1 MRNTLIKSYVKSDPK
16 ITLNFEKTIKE
27 ILEKAFI
34 VHKLKDNKIIFSLKM
49 SFIYKTLFNLEN
61 KKQIEIEKDDDVFTY
76 FYKVSSLKIKNK
88 APYYVGSRMGRP
100 EKSERKSM
108 KGVHALFPLSNVVG
122 SSRLLDRAMDYS
134 ARKTNENKTDSKKK
148 KSIDFSSKNTIVETG
163 KVKIDVCRKKCL
175 KCGRSSFFNICHS
188 CGTHTELQKI
198 CLRCKTLHPT
208 FED

>member
-1 MRNTLIKSYVKSDPK
+1 MN
-16 ITLNFEKTIKE
+16 
-27 ILEKAFI
+27 
-34 VHKLKDNKIIFSLKM
+34 NKIIFSLKM
-49 SFIYKTLFNLEN
+49 SFIYNTLFNLEN

-134 ARKTNENKTDSKKK
+134 ARKTNENKKGLR
-148 KSIDFSSKNTIVETG
+148 KSPKPLILLAGTTRLELATSGVTG
-163 KVKIDVCRKKCL
+163 REVQFPQISL
-175 KCGRSSFFNICHS
+175 LIY
-188 CGTHTELQKI
+188 
-198 CLRCKTLHPT
+198 
-208 FED
+208 